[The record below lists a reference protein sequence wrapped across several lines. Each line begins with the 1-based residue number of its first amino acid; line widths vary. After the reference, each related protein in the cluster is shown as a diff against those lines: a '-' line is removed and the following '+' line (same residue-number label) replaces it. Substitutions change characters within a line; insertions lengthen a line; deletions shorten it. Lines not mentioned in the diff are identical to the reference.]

1 MRRAA
6 TLCEAMPARRPTADE
21 LRAAADRQVQ
31 DLAGRGMRAVFC
43 GINPSLYTAAIGFH
57 FGRPGNRFWPAIA
70 RAGITP
76 RVFDPSEQRA
86 LLALGY
92 GITNIVDRATAT
104 ADELTSDE
112 LIEGAKN
119 LRRKVL
125 RWKPK
130 VLGIL
135 GASAYRIAFGHKSAK
150 LGPQEDRIGDT
161 IVWLLPNPSGLNAHY
176 QVDALATLYRELHL
190 FVVR

>member
-1 MRRAA
+1 VK
-6 TLCEAMPARRPTADE
+6 PTRE
-21 LRAAADRQVQ
+21 QLLAAADRTVP
-31 DLAGRGMRAVFC
+31 DLAGAGMRAVFC

-76 RVFDPSEQRA
+76 RLFDPSEQGE
-86 LLALGY
+86 LLSLGY

-104 ADELTSDE
+104 ADDLSSDE
-112 LIEGAKN
+112 LIKGAKN

-130 VLGIL
+130 VLGVL
-135 GASAYRIAFGHKSAK
+135 GASAYRIAFGKQKAK
-150 LGPQEDRIGDT
+150 LGPQEERIGDT

-176 QVDALATLYRELHL
+176 QVDALAELYRELHV
-190 FVVR
+190 FVFSS

>member
-1 MRRAA
+1 
-6 TLCEAMPARRPTADE
+6 MPARKPTREE
-21 LRAAADRQVQ
+21 LLDAADKTVP

-76 RVFDPSEQRA
+76 RLFDPSEQRE
-86 LLALGY
+86 LLKLGY
-92 GITNIVDRATAT
+92 GITNIVDRATAS
-104 ADELTSDE
+104 ADELTQGE
-112 LIEGAKN
+112 LVEGAKN

-125 RWKPK
+125 RWRPK

-150 LGPQEDRIGDT
+150 LGPQGDRIGDT

-176 QVDALATLYRELHL
+176 QVDALARLYRELHD
-190 FVVR
+190 FVVSDDDA